1 MERALY
7 LFSLSFFRYRALLST
22 LRSQTPFVIE
32 NTALLLHLLSTHAPE
47 TASSIRDAALSSG
60 ILLQHFYAAIFSPME
75 GQRFLSR
82 YLCSLWL
89 CGPMDCDEKR
99 LLKRMVPHGFLTY
112 LNMPALSRLEEEQ
125 LDELERDVLESN
137 IPESSHGSTNSVGDR
152 EEAVTLVDM
161 STQQG
166 AAGTN
171 TSRLRSRIALAKA
184 TANNPQNSR
193 KENFRIFFHV
203 LTQDQSLPDLIWS
216 QQTRREL
223 RIALESE
230 IQYIQRETEARGED
244 SVAWN
249 HQQFQVKYPSLEN
262 EVKVGNVYMR
272 LWLQAGDGF
281 IKSWEEP
288 VRLFELLFRR
298 FLCEIDRNSKVRTC
312 FSFLCQLLPSLS
324 KLFCF
329 VSRSRSCAS
338 DVLRDC
344 MLSTQ

>member
-1 MERALY
+1 MWRTCEVASAQLVESHFLISR
-7 LFSLSFFRYRALLST
+7 RYGALLST

-32 NTALLLHLLSTHAPE
+32 NTALLLHLLSSHAPE
-47 TASSIRDAALSSG
+47 TAASIRDAALSSG
-60 ILLQHFYAAIFSPME
+60 ILLQHFYAAVFSPME

-89 CGPMDCDEKR
+89 AGPMDCDEKR
-99 LLKRMVPHGFLTY
+99 LLKRIVPHGFLTY
-112 LNMPALSRLEEEQ
+112 LNMPLLSRLEEEQ
-125 LDELERDVLESN
+125 LDELERDALESN
-137 IPESSHGSTNSVGDR
+137 IPESSHGSTISDEDQADSVS
-152 EEAVTLVDM
+152 AVGLEVV
-161 STQQG
+161 TQQR

-184 TANNPQNSR
+184 TASNPQKSR
-193 KENFRIFFHV
+193 QENFRVFFHV

-298 FLCEIDRNSKVRTC
+298 FLCEIDRNSKVRA
-312 FSFLCQLLPSLS
+312 FL
-324 KLFCF
+324 LFVPVNF
-329 VSRSRSCAS
+329 TGVS
-338 DVLRDC
+338 
-344 MLSTQ
+344 